1 MIINKIILK
10 TLLFS
15 FLCIHLSSQ
24 SSSAKET
31 LIKKK
36 NYKIVAL
43 TSLSADLVNSID
55 SKSLVGIPGSSLL
68 KSNPSYKDIEII
80 SSGRMPP
87 NLEKIISLKPDLVI
101 GANGFHDKPLSKL
114 NELGVKT
121 LSTKIKDLKDLENL
135 NKEINL
141 FLSKK
146 NIEPLSNKISNCY
159 SSSSKISKDK
169 NVIALVS
176 TKPILSPNSKSW
188 SGNLIKR
195 FGLKNL
201 TSELQSKSEFRGYV
215 NLSQEWL
222 LKAKPNNLIVV
233 KTPGSN
239 ISQYESL
246 AIWNKIPAVKKKYI
260 FSFDYYG
267 LINPGSLDS
276 INKACKKLSS
286 I

>member
-1 MIINKIILK
+1 MIYKFFKISFVFILCSQFTQIVNSSENSYLNKRK
-10 TLLFS
+10 
-15 FLCIHLSSQ
+15 
-24 SSSAKET
+24 
-31 LIKKK
+31 
-36 NYKIVAL
+36 KIVAL

-121 LSTKIKDLKDLENL
+121 LSTKIKNLKDLENL
-135 NKEINL
+135 NKEINS

-146 NIEPLSNKISNCY
+146 DIEPLSNKISNCY

-246 AIWNKIPAVKKKYI
+246 AIWKKIPAVKKKNI

>member
-1 MIINKIILK
+1 MIDNFFKI
-10 TLLFS
+10 LFVFIFCS
-15 FLCIHLSSQ
+15 QFTQIVNSSEN
-24 SSSAKET
+24 SYLNRRK
-31 LIKKK
+31 
-36 NYKIVAL
+36 KIVAL

-68 KSNPSYKDIEII
+68 KSNPSFQNIAII

-121 LSTKIKDLKDLENL
+121 LSTKIKNLKDLENL
-135 NKEINL
+135 NKEINS
-141 FLSKK
+141 FLLKK
-146 NIEPLSNKISNCY
+146 DIEPLSNKISNCY
-159 SSSSKISKDK
+159 SSSSKISIDK

-201 TSELQSKSEFRGYV
+201 TSELQSKGEFRGYV
-215 NLSQEWL
+215 NLTQEWL

-246 AIWNKIPAVKKKYI
+246 AIWEKIPAVKKRNI
-260 FSFDYYG
+260 FPFDYYG

>member
-1 MIINKIILK
+1 MTFNIFKISFIFI
-10 TLLFS
+10 LFS
-15 FLCIHLSSQ
+15 QFTQ
-24 SSSAKET
+24 SVNSNENFNANNK
-31 LIKKK
+31 
-36 NYKIVAL
+36 YKIVAL

-68 KSNPSYKDIEII
+68 KLNPSYKDIPII

-87 NLEKIISLKPDLVI
+87 NLEKIISLKPDLII

-114 NELGVKT
+114 NELGFKT
-121 LSTKIKDLKDLENL
+121 LSTKIKNLKDLENL
-135 NKEINL
+135 NKEINS
-141 FLSKK
+141 FLLKK
-146 NIEPLSNKISNCY
+146 DIEPLSNKISNCY

-176 TKPILSPNSKSW
+176 TKPILSPNSQSW

-246 AIWNKIPAVKKKYI
+246 AIWKKIPAVKKKNI

>member
-1 MIINKIILK
+1 MILLSQFTQSVNSNENFNKKNKYKII
-10 TLLFS
+10 
-15 FLCIHLSSQ
+15 
-24 SSSAKET
+24 
-31 LIKKK
+31 
-36 NYKIVAL
+36 AL

-121 LSTKIKDLKDLENL
+121 LSTKIKNLKDLENL

-176 TKPILSPNSKSW
+176 TKPILSPNSQSW

-246 AIWNKIPAVKKKYI
+246 AIWNKIPAVKKKNI

>member
-1 MIINKIILK
+1 MILTFNIFKISFIFILLSQFTQSVNSNENLNSKNK
-10 TLLFS
+10 
-15 FLCIHLSSQ
+15 
-24 SSSAKET
+24 
-31 LIKKK
+31 
-36 NYKIVAL
+36 YKIVAL

-68 KSNPSYKDIEII
+68 KLNPSYKDIPII

-87 NLEKIISLKPDLVI
+87 NLEKIISLKPDLII

-114 NELGVKT
+114 NELGFKT
-121 LSTKIKDLKDLENL
+121 LSTKIKNLKDLENL

-141 FLSKK
+141 FLSHKEA
-146 NIEPLSNKISNCY
+146 EPLSKKIENCY
-159 SSSSKISKDK
+159 LSLSKISKDK

-176 TKPILSPNSKSW
+176 TKPILSPNSQSW

-246 AIWNKIPAVKKKYI
+246 AIWEKIPAVKKKNI

>member
-1 MIINKIILK
+1 MIYKFFKISFVFILLSQFTQNVNSSENAYLNKRK
-10 TLLFS
+10 
-15 FLCIHLSSQ
+15 
-24 SSSAKET
+24 
-31 LIKKK
+31 
-36 NYKIVAL
+36 KIVAL

-121 LSTKIKDLKDLENL
+121 LSTKIKNLKDLENL
-135 NKEINL
+135 NKEINS

-146 NIEPLSNKISNCY
+146 DIEPLSNKISNCY

-246 AIWNKIPAVKKKYI
+246 AIWNKIPAVKKKNI

>member
-1 MIINKIILK
+1 LIYKFFKISFVFILCSQFTHIVNSSENSYLNKRKKII
-10 TLLFS
+10 
-15 FLCIHLSSQ
+15 
-24 SSSAKET
+24 
-31 LIKKK
+31 
-36 NYKIVAL
+36 AL

-68 KSNPSYKDIEII
+68 KSNPSFQNIAII

-101 GANGFHDKPLSKL
+101 GANGFHDKSLSKL
-114 NELGVKT
+114 NQLGVKT
-121 LSTKIKDLKDLENL
+121 LSTKIKNLKDLENL
-135 NKEINL
+135 NKEINS
-141 FLSKK
+141 FLLKK
-146 NIEPLSNKISNCY
+146 DIEPLRNKISNCY

-222 LKAKPNNLIVV
+222 LKAKPNNLIIV

-246 AIWNKIPAVKKKYI
+246 AIWKKIPAVKKKNI

>member
-1 MIINKIILK
+1 MIYKFFKISFVFILCSQFTQIVNSSENSYLNKRK
-10 TLLFS
+10 
-15 FLCIHLSSQ
+15 
-24 SSSAKET
+24 
-31 LIKKK
+31 
-36 NYKIVAL
+36 KIVAL

-68 KSNPSYKDIEII
+68 KSNPSFKDIEII

-101 GANGFHDKPLSKL
+101 GANGFHDKPLFKL
-114 NELGVKT
+114 NQLGVKT
-121 LSTKIKDLKDLENL
+121 LSTKIKNLKDLENL
-135 NKEINL
+135 NKQINS
-141 FLSKK
+141 FLLKK
-146 NIEPLSNKISNCY
+146 NIEQLSNKISNCY

-246 AIWNKIPAVKKKYI
+246 AIWKKIPAVKKKNI
-260 FSFDYYG
+260 FPFDYYG

>member
-1 MIINKIILK
+1 MIYKFFKISFVFILCSQF
-10 TLLFS
+10 TQ
-15 FLCIHLSSQ
+15 IVNSSEN
-24 SSSAKET
+24 SYLYKR
-31 LIKKK
+31 K
-36 NYKIVAL
+36 KIVAL

-121 LSTKIKDLKDLENL
+121 LSTKIKNLKDLENL
-135 NKEINL
+135 NKEINS
-141 FLSKK
+141 FLLKK
-146 NIEPLSNKISNCY
+146 NIEQLSNKISNCY

-176 TKPILSPNSKSW
+176 TKPILSPNSQSW

-201 TSELQSKSEFRGYV
+201 TSELKSKSEFRGYV

-246 AIWNKIPAVKKKYI
+246 AIWNKIPAVKKKNI
-260 FSFDYYG
+260 FPFDYYG

>member
-1 MIINKIILK
+1 LTFNIFKISFIFILLSQFTQSVNSNENFNTKNKYKII
-10 TLLFS
+10 
-15 FLCIHLSSQ
+15 
-24 SSSAKET
+24 
-31 LIKKK
+31 
-36 NYKIVAL
+36 AL

-101 GANGFHDKPLSKL
+101 GANGFHDKPLFKL

-121 LSTKIKDLKDLENL
+121 LSTKIKNLKDLENL

-176 TKPILSPNSKSW
+176 TKPILSPNSQSW

-246 AIWNKIPAVKKKYI
+246 AIWKKIPAVKKKNI
-260 FSFDYYG
+260 FPFDYYG

>member
-1 MIINKIILK
+1 MTFNIFKISFIFILCSQFTQSVNSNENLNANNK
-10 TLLFS
+10 
-15 FLCIHLSSQ
+15 
-24 SSSAKET
+24 
-31 LIKKK
+31 
-36 NYKIVAL
+36 YKIVAL

-68 KSNPSYKDIEII
+68 KSNPAFRNIAII

-87 NLEKIISLKPDLVI
+87 NLEKIISLKPDLII

-114 NELGVKT
+114 KELGFKT
-121 LSTKIKDLKDLENL
+121 LYTNIKDLKDLENL
-135 NKEINL
+135 NKEINS
-141 FLSKK
+141 FLLRKDT
-146 NIEPLSNKISNCY
+146 EPLNKKIKNCY
-159 SSSSKISKDK
+159 ASSSKTSKNK
-169 NVIALVS
+169 NIVALVS

-201 TSELQSKSEFRGYV
+201 TSDLQSKSEFKGYV

-222 LKAKPNNLIVV
+222 LKSKPNNLIVV
-233 KTPGSN
+233 KTPGSD

-246 AIWNKIPAVKKKYI
+246 AIWTKIPAVKKKNI

>member
-1 MIINKIILK
+1 MILTFNIFKISFIFILLSQFTQSVNSNENFNTKNKYKII
-10 TLLFS
+10 
-15 FLCIHLSSQ
+15 
-24 SSSAKET
+24 
-31 LIKKK
+31 
-36 NYKIVAL
+36 AL

-121 LSTKIKDLKDLENL
+121 LSTKIKNLKDLENL
-135 NKEINL
+135 NKEINS
-141 FLSKK
+141 FLLKK
-146 NIEPLSNKISNCY
+146 DIEPLSNKISNCY

-176 TKPILSPNSKSW
+176 TKPILSPNSQSW

-246 AIWNKIPAVKKKYI
+246 AIWKKIPAVKKKNI
-260 FSFDYYG
+260 FPFDYYG

>member
-1 MIINKIILK
+1 MINNFSKILFLFALCSYFSPQSVISNENLNSNNK
-10 TLLFS
+10 
-15 FLCIHLSSQ
+15 
-24 SSSAKET
+24 
-31 LIKKK
+31 
-36 NYKIVAL
+36 YKIVAL

-55 SKSLVGIPGSSLL
+55 SNSLVGIPGSSLL

-121 LSTKIKDLKDLENL
+121 LSTKIKNLKDLENL
-135 NKEINL
+135 NKEINS
-141 FLSKK
+141 FLLKK
-146 NIEPLSNKISNCY
+146 DIEPLSKKISNCY

-201 TSELQSKSEFRGYV
+201 TSELKSKTEFRGYV

-246 AIWNKIPAVKKKYI
+246 AIWKKIPAVKKKNI
-260 FSFDYYG
+260 FPFDYYG

>member
-1 MIINKIILK
+1 MIYKFFKI
-10 TLLFS
+10 S
-15 FLCIHLSSQ
+15 FLFILCSQFTQIVNSSEN
-24 SSSAKET
+24 SYLNKR
-31 LIKKK
+31 K
-36 NYKIVAL
+36 KIVAL

-121 LSTKIKDLKDLENL
+121 LSTKIKNLKDLENL
-135 NKEINL
+135 NKEINS
-141 FLSKK
+141 FLLKK
-146 NIEPLSNKISNCY
+146 DIEPLSNKISNCY
-159 SSSSKISKDK
+159 SSSSKISINK

-246 AIWNKIPAVKKKYI
+246 AIWNKIPAVKKKNI

>member
-1 MIINKIILK
+1 MIYKFFKI
-10 TLLFS
+10 S
-15 FLCIHLSSQ
+15 FLFILCSQFTQIVNSSEN
-24 SSSAKET
+24 AYLNKR
-31 LIKKK
+31 K
-36 NYKIVAL
+36 KIVAL

-101 GANGFHDKPLSKL
+101 GANGFHDKSLSKL
-114 NELGVKT
+114 NQLGVKT
-121 LSTKIKDLKDLENL
+121 LSTKIKNLKDLENL
-135 NKEINL
+135 NKEINS
-141 FLSKK
+141 FLLKK
-146 NIEPLSNKISNCY
+146 DIEPLSNKISNCY

-246 AIWNKIPAVKKKYI
+246 AIWKKIPAVKKKNI
-260 FSFDYYG
+260 FPFDYYG

>member
-1 MIINKIILK
+1 MILTFNIFKISFIFILLSQFTQNVNSNENFNTKNKYKII
-10 TLLFS
+10 
-15 FLCIHLSSQ
+15 
-24 SSSAKET
+24 
-31 LIKKK
+31 
-36 NYKIVAL
+36 AL

-114 NELGVKT
+114 NKLGVKT
-121 LSTKIKDLKDLENL
+121 LSTKIKNLKDLENL
-135 NKEINL
+135 NKEINS
-141 FLSKK
+141 FLLKK
-146 NIEPLSNKISNCY
+146 DIEPLSNKISNCY

-176 TKPILSPNSKSW
+176 TKPILSPNSQSW

-246 AIWNKIPAVKKKYI
+246 AIWKKIPAVKKKNI
-260 FSFDYYG
+260 FPFDYYG

>member
-1 MIINKIILK
+1 MNFNILRI
-10 TLLFS
+10 S
-15 FLCIHLSSQ
+15 FLVLLYSIFFPQ
-24 SSSAKET
+24 SINSNENLNTNNK
-31 LIKKK
+31 
-36 NYKIVAL
+36 YKIVAL

-68 KSNPSYKDIEII
+68 KSNPSFSDIAII

-87 NLEKIISLKPDLVI
+87 DLEKIISLKPDLVI
-101 GANGFHDKPLSKL
+101 GANGFHDKSLSKL
-114 NELGVKT
+114 NELGFKT

-141 FLSKK
+141 FLLKK
-146 NIEPLSNKISNCY
+146 DIEPLNNKIENCY
-159 SSSSKISKDK
+159 STLSKISKDK

-176 TKPILSPNSKSW
+176 TKPILSPNSQSW

-195 FGLKNL
+195 FRLKNL
-201 TSELQSKSEFRGYV
+201 TSDLQSKSEFKGYV

-246 AIWNKIPAVKKKYI
+246 AIWRKIPAVKKKNI

-267 LINPGSLDS
+267 LINPGSLES

>member
-1 MIINKIILK
+1 MNFNILRI
-10 TLLFS
+10 S
-15 FLCIHLSSQ
+15 FLVLLYSIFFPQ
-24 SSSAKET
+24 SINSNENLNTNNK
-31 LIKKK
+31 
-36 NYKIVAL
+36 YKIVAL

-68 KSNPSYKDIEII
+68 KSNPSFSDIAII

-87 NLEKIISLKPDLVI
+87 DLEKIISLKPDLVI
-101 GANGFHDKPLSKL
+101 GANGFHDKSLSKL
-114 NELGVKT
+114 NELGFKT
-121 LSTKIKDLKDLENL
+121 LSTKIKNLKDLENL

-141 FLSKK
+141 FLLKK
-146 NIEPLSNKISNCY
+146 DIEPLNNKIENCY
-159 SSSSKISKDK
+159 STSSKISKDK

-176 TKPILSPNSKSW
+176 TKPILSPNSQSW

-195 FGLKNL
+195 FRLKNL
-201 TSELQSKSEFRGYV
+201 TSDLQAKSEFKGYV

-246 AIWNKIPAVKKKYI
+246 AIWRKIPAVKKKNI
-260 FSFDYYG
+260 FTFDYYG
-267 LINPGSLDS
+267 LINPGSLES
-276 INKACKKLSS
+276 INKACKRLSS

>member
-1 MIINKIILK
+1 MIYKFFKISFVFILCSQFTQIVNSSENSYLNKRK
-10 TLLFS
+10 
-15 FLCIHLSSQ
+15 
-24 SSSAKET
+24 
-31 LIKKK
+31 
-36 NYKIVAL
+36 KIVAL

-101 GANGFHDKPLSKL
+101 GAIGFHDKPLSKL
-114 NELGVKT
+114 NQLGVKT
-121 LSTKIKDLKDLENL
+121 LSTKIKNLKDLENL
-135 NKEINL
+135 NKEINSFL
-141 FLSKK
+141 SLKEAEPLSKK
-146 NIEPLSNKISNCY
+146 IENCY
-159 SSSSKISKDK
+159 SSLSKISKDK

-222 LKAKPNNLIVV
+222 LKAKPNNLIIV

-246 AIWNKIPAVKKKYI
+246 AIWNKIPAVKKKNI

-276 INKACKKLSS
+276 VNKACKKLSS

>member
-1 MIINKIILK
+1 
-10 TLLFS
+10 
-15 FLCIHLSSQ
+15 
-24 SSSAKET
+24 
-31 LIKKK
+31 
-36 NYKIVAL
+36 
-43 TSLSADLVNSID
+43 
-55 SKSLVGIPGSSLL
+55 
-68 KSNPSYKDIEII
+68 
-80 SSGRMPP
+80 MPP

-101 GANGFHDKPLSKL
+101 GANGFHDKALSKL
-114 NELGVKT
+114 NEIGFKT
-121 LSTKIKDLKDLENL
+121 LSTKIKDIKDLENL
-135 NKEINL
+135 NEEIYSL
-141 FLSKK
+141 LSLRES
-146 NIEPLSNKISNCY
+146 EPLNMKIKNCY

-201 TSELQSKSEFRGYV
+201 TSELQSKSEFKGYV

-246 AIWNKIPAVKKKYI
+246 AIWKKIPAVKKKNV

>member
-1 MIINKIILK
+1 LIYKFFKISFVFILCSQFTQIVNSSENSYLNKRKKII
-10 TLLFS
+10 
-15 FLCIHLSSQ
+15 
-24 SSSAKET
+24 
-31 LIKKK
+31 
-36 NYKIVAL
+36 AL

-55 SKSLVGIPGSSLL
+55 SYSLVGIPGSSIL
-68 KSNPSYKDIEII
+68 KSNPSYKDIEIV

-114 NELGVKT
+114 NQLGVKT
-121 LSTKIKDLKDLENL
+121 LSSKIKNLKDLENL
-135 NKEINL
+135 NKEINA
-141 FLSKK
+141 FLLRKDT
-146 NIEPLSNKISNCY
+146 EPLSKKISNCY
-159 SSSSKISKDK
+159 STSSKISKDK

-176 TKPILSPNSKSW
+176 IKPILSPNSKSW

-201 TSELQSKSEFRGYV
+201 TSELKSKSEFKGYV

-239 ISQYESL
+239 IAQYESL
-246 AIWNKIPAVKKKYI
+246 AVWKKIPAVKKKNI

-267 LINPGSLDS
+267 LINPGSLAS

>member
-1 MIINKIILK
+1 MTFNIFKISFIFILLSQFTQSVNSNENFNSKNQYKII
-10 TLLFS
+10 
-15 FLCIHLSSQ
+15 
-24 SSSAKET
+24 
-31 LIKKK
+31 
-36 NYKIVAL
+36 AL

-68 KSNPSYKDIEII
+68 KSNPSFKDIEII

-114 NELGVKT
+114 NQLGVKT
-121 LSTKIKDLKDLENL
+121 LSTKIKNLKDLENL
-135 NKEINL
+135 NKEINS
-141 FLSKK
+141 FLLKK
-146 NIEPLSNKISNCY
+146 DIEPLSNKISNCY

-246 AIWNKIPAVKKKYI
+246 AIWKKIPAVKKKNI

>member
-1 MIINKIILK
+1 MTFNLFKISLLLLLCNGFFHQNVNSDENLK
-10 TLLFS
+10 
-15 FLCIHLSSQ
+15 
-24 SSSAKET
+24 KRN
-31 LIKKK
+31 

-55 SKSLVGIPGSSLL
+55 SKYLVGIPDSSLF
-68 KSNPSYKDIEII
+68 KSNPSYKDIAII

-87 NLEKIISLKPDLVI
+87 NLEKIIRLKPDLVI

-114 NELGVKT
+114 NELGIKT
-121 LSTKIKDLKDLENL
+121 LSTKIKNLKDLENL
-135 NKEINL
+135 NREINS
-141 FLSKK
+141 FLLKK
-146 NIEPLSNKISNCY
+146 DIEPLSKKIKNCY
-159 SSSSKISKDK
+159 FSSSKISKNK

-201 TSELQSKSEFRGYV
+201 TSDLQSKSEFKGYV

-222 LKAKPNNLIVV
+222 LKSKPNNLIVV

-246 AIWNKIPAVKKKYI
+246 AIWTKIPAVMKKNI

-267 LINPGSLDS
+267 FINPGSLDS
-276 INKACKKLSS
+276 INKACIKLSS

>member
-1 MIINKIILK
+1 MILTFNIFKISFIFILLSQFTQNVNSNENFNTKNKYKII
-10 TLLFS
+10 
-15 FLCIHLSSQ
+15 
-24 SSSAKET
+24 
-31 LIKKK
+31 
-36 NYKIVAL
+36 AL

-121 LSTKIKDLKDLENL
+121 LSTKIKNLKDLENL
-135 NKEINL
+135 NKEINS
-141 FLSKK
+141 FLLKK
-146 NIEPLSNKISNCY
+146 DIEPLSNKISNCY
-159 SSSSKISKDK
+159 SSSSKISIDK

-195 FGLKNL
+195 FRLKNL

-246 AIWNKIPAVKKKYI
+246 AIWKKIPAVKKKNI
-260 FSFDYYG
+260 FPFDYYG

>member
-1 MIINKIILK
+1 MTFNIFKISFIFILLSQFTQSVNSNENFNANNK
-10 TLLFS
+10 
-15 FLCIHLSSQ
+15 
-24 SSSAKET
+24 
-31 LIKKK
+31 
-36 NYKIVAL
+36 YKIVAL

-114 NELGVKT
+114 NQLGVKT
-121 LSTKIKDLKDLENL
+121 LSTKIKNLKDLENL
-135 NKEINL
+135 NKEINS

-146 NIEPLSNKISNCY
+146 DIEPLSNKISNCY

-233 KTPGSN
+233 KTPGSD

-246 AIWNKIPAVKKKYI
+246 AIWNKIPAVKKKNI

-267 LINPGSLDS
+267 LINPGSLKT
-276 INKACKKLSS
+276 INNACRKLSS

>member
-1 MIINKIILK
+1 MIYKFFKISFVFILCSQFTQIVNSSENAYLNKRK
-10 TLLFS
+10 
-15 FLCIHLSSQ
+15 
-24 SSSAKET
+24 
-31 LIKKK
+31 
-36 NYKIVAL
+36 KIVAL

-121 LSTKIKDLKDLENL
+121 LSTKIKNLKDLENL
-135 NKEINL
+135 NKEINS

-146 NIEPLSNKISNCY
+146 DIEPLSNKISNCY

-246 AIWNKIPAVKKKYI
+246 AIWKKIPAVKKKNI
-260 FSFDYYG
+260 FPFDYYG

>member
-1 MIINKIILK
+1 MIYKFFKISFVFILCSQFTQIVNSSENSYLNKRK
-10 TLLFS
+10 
-15 FLCIHLSSQ
+15 
-24 SSSAKET
+24 
-31 LIKKK
+31 
-36 NYKIVAL
+36 KIVAL

-121 LSTKIKDLKDLENL
+121 LSTKIKNLKDLENL
-135 NKEINL
+135 NKEINS
-141 FLSKK
+141 FLLKK
-146 NIEPLSNKISNCY
+146 DIEPLSNKISNCY

-246 AIWNKIPAVKKKYI
+246 AIWKKIPAVKKKNI

>member
-1 MIINKIILK
+1 MIYKFFKISFVFILCSQFTQIVNSSENSYLNKRK
-10 TLLFS
+10 
-15 FLCIHLSSQ
+15 
-24 SSSAKET
+24 
-31 LIKKK
+31 
-36 NYKIVAL
+36 KIVAL

-101 GANGFHDKPLSKL
+101 GANGFHDKALSKL
-114 NELGVKT
+114 NELGFKT
-121 LSTKIKDLKDLENL
+121 LSTKIKNLKDLENL
-135 NKEINL
+135 NKEINS

-146 NIEPLSNKISNCY
+146 DIEPLSNKISNCY

-246 AIWNKIPAVKKKYI
+246 AIWNKIPAVKKKNI

-267 LINPGSLDS
+267 FINPGSLDS

>member
-1 MIINKIILK
+1 MIYKFFKISFVFILCSQFTQIVNSSENSYLNKRK
-10 TLLFS
+10 
-15 FLCIHLSSQ
+15 
-24 SSSAKET
+24 
-31 LIKKK
+31 
-36 NYKIVAL
+36 KIVAL

-68 KSNPSYKDIEII
+68 KSNPSFQNIAII

-114 NELGVKT
+114 NQLGVKT
-121 LSTKIKDLKDLENL
+121 LSTKIKNLKDLENL
-135 NKEINL
+135 NKEINS
-141 FLSKK
+141 FLLKK
-146 NIEPLSNKISNCY
+146 DIEPLSNKISNCY

-233 KTPGSN
+233 KTPGSD

-246 AIWNKIPAVKKKYI
+246 AIWNKIPAVKKKNI

>member
-1 MIINKIILK
+1 MIYKFFKISFVFILCSQFTQIVNSSENSYLNKRK
-10 TLLFS
+10 
-15 FLCIHLSSQ
+15 
-24 SSSAKET
+24 
-31 LIKKK
+31 
-36 NYKIVAL
+36 KIVAL

-114 NELGVKT
+114 NQLGVKT
-121 LSTKIKDLKDLENL
+121 LSTKIKNLKDLENL
-135 NKEINL
+135 NKEINSFL
-141 FLSKK
+141 SLKEAEPLSKK
-146 NIEPLSNKISNCY
+146 IENCY
-159 SSSSKISKDK
+159 SSLSKISKDK

-222 LKAKPNNLIVV
+222 LKAMPNNLIII
-233 KTPGSN
+233 KTPGNN

-246 AIWNKIPAVKKKYI
+246 AIWNKIPAVKKKNI

-276 INKACKKLSS
+276 VNKACKKLSS

>member
-1 MIINKIILK
+1 MNFNILRI
-10 TLLFS
+10 S
-15 FLCIHLSSQ
+15 FLVLLYSIFFPQ
-24 SSSAKET
+24 SINSNENLNTNNK
-31 LIKKK
+31 
-36 NYKIVAL
+36 YKIVAL

-68 KSNPSYKDIEII
+68 KSNPSFSDIAII

-87 NLEKIISLKPDLVI
+87 DLEKIISLKPDLVI
-101 GANGFHDKPLSKL
+101 GANGFHDKSLSKL
-114 NELGVKT
+114 NELGFKT
-121 LSTKIKDLKDLENL
+121 LSTKIKNLKDLENL

-141 FLSKK
+141 FLLKK
-146 NIEPLSNKISNCY
+146 DIEPLNNKIENCY
-159 SSSSKISKDK
+159 STSSKISKDK

-176 TKPILSPNSKSW
+176 TKPILSPNSQSW

-195 FGLKNL
+195 FRLKNL
-201 TSELQSKSEFRGYV
+201 TSDLQSKSEFKGYV

-246 AIWNKIPAVKKKYI
+246 AIWRKIPAVKKKNI
-260 FSFDYYG
+260 FTFDYYG
-267 LINPGSLDS
+267 LINPGSLES
-276 INKACKKLSS
+276 INKACKRLSS

>member
-1 MIINKIILK
+1 MIYKFFKISFVFILCSQFTQIVNSSENSYLNKRK
-10 TLLFS
+10 
-15 FLCIHLSSQ
+15 
-24 SSSAKET
+24 
-31 LIKKK
+31 
-36 NYKIVAL
+36 KIVAL

-68 KSNPSYKDIEII
+68 KSNPSFKDIEII

-121 LSTKIKDLKDLENL
+121 LSTKIKNLKDLENL
-135 NKEINL
+135 NKEINS

-146 NIEPLSNKISNCY
+146 DIEPLSNKISNCY

-246 AIWNKIPAVKKKYI
+246 AIWKKIPAVKKKNI

>member
-1 MIINKIILK
+1 MIYKFFKISFVFILCSQFTQIVNSSENSYLNKRK
-10 TLLFS
+10 
-15 FLCIHLSSQ
+15 
-24 SSSAKET
+24 
-31 LIKKK
+31 
-36 NYKIVAL
+36 KIVAL

-101 GANGFHDKPLSKL
+101 GAIGFHDKPLSKL
-114 NELGVKT
+114 NQLGVKT
-121 LSTKIKDLKDLENL
+121 LSTKIKNLKDLENL
-135 NKEINL
+135 NKEINSFL
-141 FLSKK
+141 SLKEAEPLSKK
-146 NIEPLSNKISNCY
+146 IENCY
-159 SSSSKISKDK
+159 SSLSKISKDK

-222 LKAKPNNLIVV
+222 LSAKPNNLIIV

-246 AIWNKIPAVKKKYI
+246 AIWKKIPAVKKKNI
-260 FSFDYYG
+260 FPFDYYG

>member
-1 MIINKIILK
+1 MIYKFFKISFVFILCSQFTQIVNSSENSYLNKRK
-10 TLLFS
+10 
-15 FLCIHLSSQ
+15 
-24 SSSAKET
+24 
-31 LIKKK
+31 
-36 NYKIVAL
+36 KIVAL

-101 GANGFHDKPLSKL
+101 GAIGFHDKPLSKL
-114 NELGVKT
+114 NQLGVKT
-121 LSTKIKDLKDLENL
+121 LSTKIKNLKDLENL
-135 NKEINL
+135 NKEINS
-141 FLSKK
+141 FLLKK
-146 NIEPLSNKISNCY
+146 DIEQFSNKISNCY

-222 LKAKPNNLIVV
+222 LSAKPNNLIIV

-246 AIWNKIPAVKKKYI
+246 AIWKKIPAVKKKNI
-260 FSFDYYG
+260 FPFDYYG

>member
-1 MIINKIILK
+1 MLINKIILK
-10 TLLFS
+10 TLLFIS
-15 FLCIHLSSQ
+15 LCSHLSTQ
-24 SSSAKET
+24 SVRPNEKINSNNK
-31 LIKKK
+31 
-36 NYKIVAL
+36 YKIIAL

-114 NELGVKT
+114 NQLGVKT
-121 LSTKIKDLKDLENL
+121 LSTKIKNLKDLENL
-135 NKEINL
+135 NKEINS
-141 FLSKK
+141 FLLKK
-146 NIEPLSNKISNCY
+146 DIEPLSNKISNCY

-176 TKPILSPNSKSW
+176 TKPILSPNSQSW

-246 AIWNKIPAVKKKYI
+246 AIWKKIPAVKKKNI
-260 FSFDYYG
+260 FPFDYYG

>member
-1 MIINKIILK
+1 MILTFNIFKISFIFIL
-10 TLLFS
+10 
-15 FLCIHLSSQ
+15 LSQLTQNVNSN
-24 SSSAKET
+24 ENFN
-31 LIKKK
+31 KK
-36 NYKIVAL
+36 NKYKIVAL

-55 SKSLVGIPGSSLL
+55 SKSLVGIPGASIL
-68 KSNPSYKDIEII
+68 KSNTSYTDIEII

-121 LSTKIKDLKDLENL
+121 LSTKIKNLKDLENL
-135 NKEINL
+135 NKEINS
-141 FLSKK
+141 FLLKK
-146 NIEPLSNKISNCY
+146 DIEPLSNKISNCY

-246 AIWNKIPAVKKKYI
+246 AIWKKIPAVKKKNI

>member
-1 MIINKIILK
+1 MNFNILRI
-10 TLLFS
+10 S
-15 FLCIHLSSQ
+15 FLVLLYSIFFPQ
-24 SSSAKET
+24 SINSNENLNTNNK
-31 LIKKK
+31 
-36 NYKIVAL
+36 YKIVAL

-68 KSNPSYKDIEII
+68 KSNPSFSDIAII

-87 NLEKIISLKPDLVI
+87 DLEKIISLKPDLVI
-101 GANGFHDKPLSKL
+101 GANGFHDKSLSKL
-114 NELGVKT
+114 NELGFKT

-141 FLSKK
+141 FLLKK
-146 NIEPLSNKISNCY
+146 DIEPLNNKIENCY
-159 SSSSKISKDK
+159 STLSKISKDK

-176 TKPILSPNSKSW
+176 TKPILSPNSQSW

-195 FGLKNL
+195 FRLKNL
-201 TSELQSKSEFRGYV
+201 TSDLQSKSEFKGYV

-246 AIWNKIPAVKKKYI
+246 AIWRKIPAVKKKNI

-267 LINPGSLDS
+267 LINPGSLES
-276 INKACKKLSS
+276 INKACKRLSS

>member
-1 MIINKIILK
+1 MNFNNFLLK
-10 TLLFS
+10 KLLLIFLFGFS
-15 FLCIHLSSQ
+15 YPLSLSSN
-24 SSSAKET
+24 ENLNT
-31 LIKKK
+31 K
-36 NYKIVAL
+36 NKYKIVAL
-43 TSLSADLVNSID
+43 TSLSADLVNSIG
-55 SKSLVGIPGSSLL
+55 SESLVGIPGSSLL
-68 KSNPSYKDIEII
+68 KLNSSYKNIPII

-87 NLEKIISLKPDLVI
+87 NLEKIISLKPDLII

-114 NELGVKT
+114 NELGFKT
-121 LSTKIKDLKDLENL
+121 LSTKIKNLKDLENL
-135 NKEINL
+135 NKEINSFL
-141 FLSKK
+141 SHKEAEPLSKK
-146 NIEPLSNKISNCY
+146 IENCY
-159 SSSSKISKDK
+159 AFSSKISKDK

-176 TKPILSPNSKSW
+176 TKPILSPNSESW

-201 TSELQSKSEFRGYV
+201 TSDLQSKSEFKGYV

-222 LKAKPNNLIVV
+222 LKANPNNLILV

-246 AIWNKIPAVKKKYI
+246 AIWKKIPAVKKKNVY
-260 FSFDYYG
+260 SLDYYG